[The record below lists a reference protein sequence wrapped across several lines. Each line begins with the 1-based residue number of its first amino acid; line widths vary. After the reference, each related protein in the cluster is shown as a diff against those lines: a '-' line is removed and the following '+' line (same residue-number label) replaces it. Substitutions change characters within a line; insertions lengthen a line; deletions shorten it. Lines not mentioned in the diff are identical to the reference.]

1 MADRR
6 WTVTAFAIALV
17 LVASVTIVGPLV
29 VAPATTAG
37 EPLFQKTATGELR
50 SPTPR
55 PSDPAADRNGS
66 ATPAIDADCPVE
78 SQRETGTGPEPTATT
93 DADTRIVELYPNP
106 TTRGNVG
113 EYLVLETP
121 PGTRLTNWT
130 ITDGHTVARFPN
142 ETVSGRIAV
151 STDPA
156 AIDAMTDDP
165 VLQLD
170 GTLRLAND
178 GDKLTLRNGTAII
191 DEVAYDRA
199 PLAERWYRAEHGDG
213 AREADAATAD
223 GDSKSLGRWW
233 PRDATCRPVSTFDP
247 DEATAFV
254 LPDAP
259 EVPRETIRDADDR
272 ILLAGYTFTDREITA
287 ALADAAAR
295 GVDVAVLLESG
306 PVGGAPSETRS
317 RIETLRAAGVD
328 VRVIG
333 GEGARYRYHHPKYL
347 VADDTVLVTS
357 ENWKP
362 AGVGGASSRGWGVR
376 LTDAAL
382 AADLASVFR
391 TDFRG
396 WDTES
401 GTAYLANASFV
412 ADDPP
417 PRRSFDASH
426 ERATVPVESAELLL
440 APDNAESRLVSLVAS
455 AEDELL
461 VEQATVD
468 PDVSLLEATIA
479 AAHRGVTVRLLLDS
493 SWYVADEHDRLAADL
508 ERTAARDDLDFEVRL
523 VDDTDAFEK
532 IHTKGIVVDRTT
544 AVVGSANWNDNSLRE
559 NREVLLAV
567 HGEAIATYYATVF
580 EDDWAGETWSL
591 PIELSA
597 VVVAAIVGAAI
608 VGRRYVRFG
617 DEAAA
622 ASRER
627 N

>member
-1 MADRR
+1 MVDRR
-6 WTVTAFAIALV
+6 RTVTALALA
-17 LVASVTIVGPLV
+17 LVASVAIVGPL
-29 VAPATTAG
+29 ALGTPATAGSETSSKPVAIDESGPTAPRTIAPIG
-37 EPLFQKTATGELR
+37 EGDKT
-50 SPTPR
+50 S
-55 PSDPAADRNGS
+55 
-66 ATPAIDADCPVE
+66 TPATDAECPIE
-78 SQRETGTGPEPTATT
+78 GHREAGAGSTSTATT
-93 DADTRIVELYPNP
+93 DARIVELYPNP
-106 TTRGNVG
+106 TARGDVG
-113 EYLVLETP
+113 EHLVLETP
-121 PGTRLTNWT
+121 PGTRLANWT
-130 ITDGHTVARFPN
+130 ITDGHTTATLPN
-142 ETVSGRIAV
+142 ETVSGRVAA

-156 AIDAMTDDP
+156 ATDALTDAP
-165 VLQLD
+165 VLELD
-170 GTLRLAND
+170 GTLRLADD
-178 GDKLTLRNGTAII
+178 GDALTLRNGTGVV

-199 PLAERWYRAEHGDG
+199 PLAERWYRAEPGG
-213 AREADAATAD
+213 EADSRAADTAIAD
-223 GDSKSLGRWW
+223 GGGQPRGQWW

-247 DEATAFV
+247 DDATAFV

-259 EVPRETIRDADDR
+259 AVPLETIREADDR
-272 ILLAGYTFTDREITA
+272 LLLAGYTFTDPDIAA
-287 ALADAAAR
+287 ALANAAAR

-317 RIETLRAAGVD
+317 RIETLRTAGVE
-328 VRVIG
+328 VRAVG

-347 VADDTVLVTS
+347 VADDAVLVTT

-362 AGVGGASSRGWGVR
+362 SGVGGASSRGWGVR

-401 GTAYLANASFV
+401 GAAYLANASFV

-417 PRRSFDASH
+417 PPRSFEADH
-426 ERATVPVESAELLL
+426 EPATVPIESAELLL
-440 APDNAESRLVSLVAS
+440 VPDNAESRLESLVAS

-461 VEQATVD
+461 VQQATVD

-479 AAHRGVTVRLLLDS
+479 AARRGVTVRLLLDS
-493 SWYVADEHDRLAADL
+493 SWYVEDDHERLAADL

-523 VDDTDAFEK
+523 ADDTDAFEK
-532 IHTKGIVVDRTT
+532 IHTKGLVVDRET

-567 HGEAIATYYATVF
+567 HGEEIATYYATVF

-597 VVVAAIVGAAI
+597 VVVAALVGAAI

-617 DEAAA
+617 DAGSV
-622 ASRER
+622 ASRDR